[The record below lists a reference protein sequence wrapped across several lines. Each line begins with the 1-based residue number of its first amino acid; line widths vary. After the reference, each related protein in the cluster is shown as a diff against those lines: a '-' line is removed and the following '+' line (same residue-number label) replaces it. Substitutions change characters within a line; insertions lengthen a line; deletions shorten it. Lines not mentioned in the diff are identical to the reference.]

1 MWLAGNFE
9 LLIMVLSV
17 LSGQE
22 SLLFMITKNVGFA
35 SLSLYAA

>member
-22 SLLFMITKNVGFA
+22 SLLFMITKNVEFA
-35 SLSLYAA
+35 SLILYTA